1 MIDCGVPI
9 PLMLLVV
16 SRNISGT
23 LCLEVVLESCLSNQP
38 GAEIVAVQYERAPIT
53 EALIDI
59 RVQVPDVFNT
69 VALERVYDLVRDHY
83 PVKQKRL
90 FLVEGRISAGDE
102 VGASAT
108 QKPWGFAFVSEDA
121 KQVFQARL
129 DGFTFSRLRPY
140 GTWNDLRDEAR
151 RLWGLYRSVSNPP
164 KILRVA
170 VRYINQIDIP
180 QSGIEY
186 KDYFRTVPEVSP
198 DLPQRL
204 SGFFMQL
211 QFPQDD
217 FGGQLVLTQTAITP
231 ATPSTT
237 SVILDLDV
245 SKDGADI
252 ATDDEAWR
260 LLEILRNRK
269 NEFFEGC
276 ITDRARQLFGQ
287 RREY

>member
-1 MIDCGVPI
+1 MFLP
-9 PLMLLVV
+9 V
-16 SRNISGT
+16 SRNISDT
-23 LCLEVVLESCLSNQP
+23 LCLEAVVQSCPSNRLRV
-38 GAEIVAVQYERAPIT
+38 EIVAVQYECAPIT

-59 RVQVPDVFNT
+59 RVQAHAGLDLAV
-69 VALERVYDLVRDHY
+69 LERLYDRVKDRY
-83 PVKQKRL
+83 PARKKGYS
-90 FLVEGRISAGDE
+90 VEGRISAGDA

-108 QKPWGFAFVSEDA
+108 QKLLGFAFASEDA
-121 KQVFQARL
+121 KQVLWARL

-140 GTWNDLRDEAR
+140 GTWDELRDEAR
-151 RLWGLYRSVSNPP
+151 RLWGIYRSATNPS
-164 KILRVA
+164 KIVRVA

-180 QSGIEY
+180 QLGIEY

-198 DLPQRL
+198 DLPQSL

-211 QFPQDD
+211 QFPQED
-217 FGGQLVLTQTAITP
+217 FGGLLVLTQTAIPP

-252 ATDDEAWR
+252 TSDDEAWA
-260 LLEILRNRK
+260 LLETLRNRK
-269 NEFFEGC
+269 NKFFEGC
-276 ITDRARQLFGQ
+276 ITYRARQLFGQ

>member
-1 MIDCGVPI
+1 MIDLGTWI
-9 PLMLLVV
+9 PLMFFPVA
-16 SRNISGT
+16 RNISGT
-23 LCLEVVLESCLSNQP
+23 LCLEVVVRTWQSSQP
-38 GAEIVAVQYERAPIT
+38 RADIVAFRYERAPIT

-59 RVQVPDVFNT
+59 RVQAREGLES
-69 VALERVYDLVRDHY
+69 VALERVYDQVRQQY
-83 PVKQKRL
+83 PVKKKSV
-90 FLVEGRISAGDE
+90 FLEGRISAGDE

-108 QKPWGFAFVSEDA
+108 QKLRGFAFVSEDA

-151 RLWGLYRSVSNPP
+151 RLWGIYRSATNPYR
-164 KILRVA
+164 IVRVA

-180 QSGIEY
+180 QLGIEY
-186 KDYFRTVPEVSP
+186 RDYFRTVPEVSP
-198 DLPQRL
+198 DLPQGL

-211 QFPQDD
+211 QFPQED
-217 FGGQLVLTQTAITP
+217 FGGLLVLTQTAIP
-231 ATPSTT
+231 PSTPSTT

-245 SKDGADI
+245 FKDGVDI
-252 ATDDEAWR
+252 TSDEEAWA
-260 LLEILRNRK
+260 LLETLRIRK

-276 ITDRARQLFGQ
+276 ITDNARQMFGQ